1 MISINTILSECIR
14 AMLRPVLPRMR
25 WSSSLDCIA
34 ALAHTSVMVSKE
46 HLRSKCI
53 KCIQSY
59 SYAFDDQCNSRPG
72 LWSGQAPYKI
82 QEAIK
87 RPALAVLW
95 ELRSAPQKS
104 HQSVTAVTRTESQYM
119 CHHDEMS
126 HIHGHNATTINANNN
141 NMSIGNNYPYSRSE
155 ECSWQPEEAARRLG
169 ALSSSGSSLSSSS
182 ANINTDY
189 DPLISSRSNE
199 SKDNS
204 ILTRG
209 RATSDIRT
217 LRRAFGSNSLH
228 GDHNHDDDPNQQSS
242 PIKQAIQQ
250 LSAILLPILSAFTDQ
265 LKEPLIIML
274 LFSAGISLFLGN
286 QADAISIAL
295 ALAIVSL
302 VAAIQEYRSEKALE
316 KLGDLVPHT
325 CTVVRDGR
333 AMDHFPAVD
342 LVVGDLIVLST
353 GDRVPADVRLI
364 DGVEVSVDESSL
376 TGENSPVN
384 KTGMAMSVVTTGATQ
399 QQYGGQHH
407 HPIPLTE
414 QTNIV
419 FMGTLVVSGRG
430 RGLVV
435 AVGERTEFG
444 KVAKELKEVEARK
457 SPLQIKI
464 DELGRLLAL
473 ASSAGIAV
481 MALVGWLL
489 GRPFLET
496 VTVAVSLAVA
506 AIPEGL
512 PICVTVT
519 LALGVLRM
527 SRHAAIVKKLSAV
540 ETLGCVTVIASDKT
554 GTLTQNEMTARSMFC
569 LAFPS
574 LSFGLTG
581 VGYDRKKS
589 GGYLMRS
596 LSSDEQLMGG
606 DDNSSSLDQGNRKSI
621 QVTEKCPE
629 FNALSALF
637 GTASIC
643 NNASVTNNDDGVH
656 MGQPTEIALLVGS
669 EKANISDPRPNYHRL
684 QEIPF
689 SSDRKRMEVKCRP
702 VGGAHTCTAFTLSA
716 RRYHHLNGDAPIS
729 SDGSLYFVSKSL
741 IVLFVLSLRSN
752 THNNSFIPE
761 GMPEAILG
769 ECQTHTAHDGSA
781 VPLTESG
788 KARAL
793 AESRK
798 MAGCGLRVLAM
809 AYGPS
814 LETLT
819 FAGIVGLEDPPRE
832 GVVESVAHLERG
844 GVKVIMVTGDSRE
857 TAIAIAK
864 RCGILGG
871 TKSVNVDTSSDDGRP
886 AVINKRSS
894 SFEESGE
901 TDDEFLDLSST
912 SSTYDVEYGQHALS
926 GAELDAIGAHNLPDA
941 IIGVKVFYRVAPRHK
956 LALVRA
962 LQKRGE
968 VVAMT
973 GDGVNDATALKAA
986 DIGIAMGKGGTDVA
1000 KEAAD
1005 VVLADDDFTTIT
1017 HAVAEGKGIFFN
1029 IRNFL
1034 SFQLSTSF
1042 AALAMESVATAFRL
1056 PSPLNAMQILWINII
1071 MDGPPAQS
1079 LGVEPVDE
1087 RVLRAA
1093 PRKVTD
1099 PIVTRALLIR
1109 AISSAALIM
1118 FLTLW
1123 VFSVE
1128 LDDGHVT
1135 RRDTTMTFMTFV
1147 NCDLFNAYAC
1157 RSSDKC
1163 FYEISPFSNPSF
1175 LWAMLFSV
1183 VGQFCVI
1190 YFPPL
1195 QAVFQ
1200 TEALSLGDL
1209 LLIVCLSSTVLLLD
1223 TVRKKF
1229 LKQYCTDRKR
1239 RRSVFSR
1246 LKGEKKP
1253 GKRRVKRAWTHPG
1266 GAKKKASDISPSPP
1280 SGGLRNRSKESV
1292 V

>member
-1 MISINTILSECIR
+1 MD
-14 AMLRPVLPRMR
+14 V
-25 WSSSLDCIA
+25 
-34 ALAHTSVMVSKE
+34 
-46 HLRSKCI
+46 
-53 KCIQSY
+53 
-59 SYAFDDQCNSRPG
+59 
-72 LWSGQAPYKI
+72 
-82 QEAIK
+82 
-87 RPALAVLW
+87 
-95 ELRSAPQKS
+95 
-104 HQSVTAVTRTESQYM
+104 
-119 CHHDEMS
+119 
-126 HIHGHNATTINANNN
+126 
-141 NMSIGNNYPYSRSE
+141 
-155 ECSWQPEEAARRLG
+155 RRLRH
-169 ALSSSGSSLSSSS
+169 
-182 ANINTDY
+182 T
-189 DPLISSRSNE
+189 
-199 SKDNS
+199 
-204 ILTRG
+204 
-209 RATSDIRT
+209 
-217 LRRAFGSNSLH
+217 FGSNSLH
-228 GDHNHDDDPNQQSS
+228 GDHNHDDDNNNHSS
-242 PIKQAIQQ
+242 VIQQ
-250 LSAILLPILSAFTDQ
+250 ITKQLLSEIVLPILSAFTDQ

-274 LFSAGISLFLGN
+274 LFSAAISLFLGN

-295 ALAIVSL
+295 ALTIVSL

-333 AMDHFPAVD
+333 AMDHYPAVD
-342 LVVGDLIVLST
+342 LVVGDLVVLST

-364 DGVEVSVDESSL
+364 DGVEVQVNESSL
-376 TGENSPVN
+376 TGENAPVN
-384 KTGMAMSVVTTGATQ
+384 KTGMALSSTQ
-399 QQYGGQHH
+399 QHHQHGHH

-419 FMGTLVVSGRG
+419 FMGTLVVAGRG

-540 ETLGCVTVIASDKT
+540 ETLGCATVIASDKT

-606 DDNSSSLDQGNRKSI
+606 DSNNSSANQGNRKSI
-621 QVTEKCPE
+621 EVTENCPE

-702 VGGAHTCTAFTLSA
+702 VGGAHTCTAFSLSA

-729 SDGSLYFVSKSL
+729 TDGSLYFVK
-741 IVLFVLSLRSN
+741 
-752 THNNSFIPE
+752 
-761 GMPEAILG
+761 GMPESILG
-769 ECQTHTAHDGSA
+769 ECQTHTSHDGSA

-814 LETLT
+814 LDTLT

-832 GVVESVAHLERG
+832 GVVESVAHLEKG

-871 TKSVNVDTSSDDGRP
+871 VKPINDDSSSDNSRP
-886 AVINKRSS
+886 AVISKKRG
-894 SFEESGE
+894 SFEDSGTE
-901 TDDEFLDLSST
+901 DEFLDLSSST
-912 SSTYDVEYGQHALS
+912 SSTYDIEYGQHALS
-926 GAELDAIGAHNLPDA
+926 GAELDAIGAHNLPDS

-1017 HAVAEGKGIFFN
+1017 HAIAEGKGIFFN

-1042 AALAMESVATAFRL
+1042 AALAMESIATAFRM

-1109 AISSAALIM
+1109 AVSSAALIM
-1118 FLTLW
+1118 TLTLW

-1163 FYEISPFSNPSF
+1163 FYEISPFSNPPF

-1200 TEALSLGDL
+1200 TEALSFGDL
-1209 LLIVCLSSTVLLLD
+1209 MLIVCLSSTVLLLD
-1223 TVRKKF
+1223 TIRKKF
-1229 LKQYCTDRKR
+1229 LKQYCTDGRR
-1239 RRSVFSR
+1239 RRSVFSGLR
-1246 LKGEKKP
+1246 GKRKP
-1253 GKRRVKRAWTHPG
+1253 GKRRVRRSHTG
-1266 GAKKKASDISPSPP
+1266 GTKKKASDIGQAPP
-1280 SGGLRNRSKESV
+1280 SGAGLRNRSKESV

>member
-1 MISINTILSECIR
+1 
-14 AMLRPVLPRMR
+14 
-25 WSSSLDCIA
+25 
-34 ALAHTSVMVSKE
+34 
-46 HLRSKCI
+46 
-53 KCIQSY
+53 
-59 SYAFDDQCNSRPG
+59 
-72 LWSGQAPYKI
+72 
-82 QEAIK
+82 
-87 RPALAVLW
+87 
-95 ELRSAPQKS
+95 
-104 HQSVTAVTRTESQYM
+104 
-119 CHHDEMS
+119 
-126 HIHGHNATTINANNN
+126 
-141 NMSIGNNYPYSRSE
+141 MSIGANYPYSRSE
-155 ECSWQPEEAARRLG
+155 ECSWQPEEAARHLS
-169 ALSSSGSSLSSSS
+169 ALSGSASSN
-182 ANINTDY
+182 ATNTNTDY
-189 DPLISSRSNE
+189 DPLISSSNNG
-199 SKDNS
+199 SAIDNDTTINS
-204 ILTRG
+204 RLSLLTRG
-209 RATSDIRT
+209 RCTMDIRT
-217 LRRAFGSNSLH
+217 LRYTFGSNSLH
-228 GDHNHDDDPNQQSS
+228 GDHNHEYDNDHSNSSSS
-242 PIKQAIQQ
+242 PIKQFTKQI
-250 LSAILLPILSAFTDQ
+250 SEILLPILSAFTDQ

-274 LFSAGISLFLGN
+274 LFSASISLFLGN
-286 QADAISIAL
+286 KADAISIAL
-295 ALAIVSL
+295 ALTIVSL

-316 KLGDLVPHT
+316 KLADLVPHT

-333 AMDHFPAVD
+333 AHDHFPAVD
-342 LVVGDLIVLST
+342 LVVGDLVVLST
-353 GDRVPADVRLI
+353 GDRVPADIRLI

-384 KTGMAMSVVTTGATQ
+384 KTGMALSLLSSGSTG
-399 QQYGGQHH
+399 GGG

-444 KVAKELKEVEARK
+444 KVAKELKEVEERK

-464 DELGRLLAL
+464 DELGRLLAY
-473 ASSAGIAV
+473 ASSAGIAL

-527 SRHAAIVKKLSAV
+527 ARHAAIVKKLPAV
-540 ETLGCVTVIASDKT
+540 ETLGCATVIASDKT

-596 LSSDEQLMGG
+596 LSSDEQQMEG
-606 DDNSSSLDQGNRKSI
+606 DTINQVGNPRKSI

-643 NNASVTNNDDGVH
+643 NNASVTNDEGVH

-669 EKANISDPRPNYHRL
+669 EKANIPDPRPNYHRL

-716 RRYHHLNGDAPIS
+716 RRYHHLNGDTPIS
-729 SDGSLYFVSKSL
+729 TDGSLYFVK
-741 IVLFVLSLRSN
+741 
-752 THNNSFIPE
+752 

-769 ECQTHTAHDGSA
+769 ECQTHTASDGSA

-788 KARAL
+788 KARVL
-793 AESRK
+793 SESRK
-798 MAGCGLRVLAM
+798 MAGHGLRVLAM

-819 FAGIVGLEDPPRE
+819 FAGIIGLEDPPRD
-832 GVVESVAHLERG
+832 GVVESVTHLEKS

-864 RCGILGG
+864 RCGILG
-871 TKSVNVDTSSDDGRP
+871 TKTSTRDENSSDDGNI
-886 AVINKRSS
+886 ATVVKKRSS
-894 SFEESGE
+894 FEDSGTE
-901 TDDEFLDLSST
+901 DEFLDMSSYSV

-926 GAELDAIGAHNLPDA
+926 GSELDAIGAHNLPDS

-1042 AALAMESVATAFRL
+1042 AALAMESVATAFKL

-1087 RVLRAA
+1087 RVLRAP

-1099 PIVTRALLIR
+1099 PIVTRALLTR

-1175 LWAMLFSV
+1175 LWAMMFSV

-1200 TEALSLGDL
+1200 TEALTLGDL
-1209 LLIVCLSSTVLLLD
+1209 LLIVCLSSTVLFLD
-1223 TVRKKF
+1223 TIRKKF
-1229 LKQYCTDRKR
+1229 LKQYCTDGRR

-1246 LKGEKKP
+1246 LKRRGKPRKKTV
-1253 GKRRVKRAWTHPG
+1253 RRAKTHPG
-1266 GAKKKASDISPSPP
+1266 SHVVKKKESDVTSTSPP
-1280 SGGLRNRSKESV
+1280 SVSGGLRNRSKESIV
-1292 V
+1292 

>member
-1 MISINTILSECIR
+1 
-14 AMLRPVLPRMR
+14 
-25 WSSSLDCIA
+25 
-34 ALAHTSVMVSKE
+34 
-46 HLRSKCI
+46 
-53 KCIQSY
+53 
-59 SYAFDDQCNSRPG
+59 
-72 LWSGQAPYKI
+72 
-82 QEAIK
+82 
-87 RPALAVLW
+87 
-95 ELRSAPQKS
+95 
-104 HQSVTAVTRTESQYM
+104 
-119 CHHDEMS
+119 
-126 HIHGHNATTINANNN
+126 
-141 NMSIGNNYPYSRSE
+141 MSIDNNYPYSRVE

-169 ALSSSGSSLSSSS
+169 ALSSSFS
-182 ANINTDY
+182 ANNTNATTADY
-189 DPLISSRSNE
+189 DPLISSRNE
-199 SKDNS
+199 SNADGNNS
-204 ILTRG
+204 SLLTRG
-209 RATSDIRT
+209 RKTMDIRA
-217 LRRAFGSNSLH
+217 LRRIFGSNSLH
-228 GDHNHDDDPNQQSS
+228 GDNSHDNHDEAKALP
-242 PIKQAIQQ
+242 IQQ
-250 LSAILLPILSAFTDQ
+250 FLKQTSELLLPILSAFTDQ

-274 LFSAGISLFLGN
+274 LFSAAISLFLGN

-295 ALAIVSL
+295 ALTIVSL

-325 CTVVRDGR
+325 CTVIRDGR

-342 LVVGDLIVLST
+342 LVVGDLVALST

-364 DGVEVSVDESSL
+364 DGVEVQVNESSL
-376 TGENSPVN
+376 TGENAPVN
-384 KTGMAMSVVTTGATQ
+384 KTGMALSVTSSGS
-399 QQYGGQHH
+399 GGHH
-407 HPIPLTE
+407 NHNPIPLTE
-414 QTNIV
+414 QTNIM

-473 ASSAGIAV
+473 ASSAGIGV

-496 VTVAVSLAVA
+496 ITVAVSLAVA

-540 ETLGCVTVIASDKT
+540 ETLGCATVIASDKT
-554 GTLTQNEMTARSMFC
+554 GTLTQNEMTARSMYC

-581 VGYDRKKS
+581 VGYDRQKS

-596 LSSDEQLMGG
+596 LSSEEQLINGA
-606 DDNSSSLDQGNRKSI
+606 DNSSSPEKGSRKSI
-621 QVTEKCPE
+621 LVTENCPE

-643 NNASVTNNDDGVH
+643 NNASVTNDDGVH

-669 EKANISDPRPNYHRL
+669 EKANISDPRPNYHRI

-702 VGGAHTCTAFTLSA
+702 VGGAHTCTAFSLSA
-716 RRYHHLNGDAPIS
+716 RRHHHLNGSALIS
-729 SDGSLYFVSKSL
+729 TDGSLYFVK
-741 IVLFVLSLRSN
+741 
-752 THNNSFIPE
+752 

-769 ECQTHTAHDGSA
+769 ECQTYTGHDGTASQ
-781 VPLTESG
+781 LTETG
-788 KARAL
+788 KARAI

-832 GVVESVAHLERG
+832 GVVESVAHLEKG

-864 RCGILGG
+864 RCGIIGG
-871 TKSVNVDTSSDDGRP
+871 TKSVNESNLSDNDRP
-886 AVINKRSS
+886 AVISRKNSS
-894 SFEESGE
+894 EESG

-912 SSTYDVEYGQHALS
+912 TLSTYDVEYGQHALS
-926 GAELDAIGAHNLPDA
+926 GAELDAIGANNLPDS

-1017 HAVAEGKGIFFN
+1017 HAIAEGKGIFFN

-1109 AISSAALIM
+1109 AVSSAALIM
-1118 FLTLW
+1118 SLTLW

-1163 FYEISPFSNPSF
+1163 FYEISPFSNPPF

-1195 QAVFQ
+1195 QSVFQ
-1200 TEALSLGDL
+1200 TEALSFGDL
-1209 LLIVCLSSTVLLLD
+1209 SLIVCLSSTVLLLD
-1223 TVRKKF
+1223 TIRKKF
-1229 LKQYCTDRKR
+1229 LKQYCTDGRR

-1246 LKGEKKP
+1246 FRGKKKP
-1253 GKRRVKRAWTHPG
+1253 GKRRVRKGRTKL
-1266 GAKKKASDISPSPP
+1266 GARKKASDQSPSPTSAGPP
-1280 SGGLRNRSKESV
+1280 SGGLRNRSKESAV
-1292 V
+1292 

>member
-1 MISINTILSECIR
+1 MNFMVIR
-14 AMLRPVLPRMR
+14 P
-25 WSSSLDCIA
+25 SLICG
-34 ALAHTSVMVSKE
+34 LTNHTTKS
-46 HLRSKCI
+46 LRSICI
-53 KCIQSY
+53 TH
-59 SYAFDDQCNSRPG
+59 
-72 LWSGQAPYKI
+72 SGERKRAKHI
-82 QEAIK
+82 QEA
-87 RPALAVLW
+87 RYLV
-95 ELRSAPQKS
+95 S
-104 HQSVTAVTRTESQYM
+104 H
-119 CHHDEMS
+119 
-126 HIHGHNATTINANNN
+126 
-141 NMSIGNNYPYSRSE
+141 NMSIGNNNYPYGRSE

-169 ALSSSGSSLSSSS
+169 VLSSSGSSSFSTRT
-182 ANINTDY
+182 TDY
-189 DPLISSRSNE
+189 DPLISSRNE
-199 SKDNS
+199 SSQNIGVIDNNS
-204 ILTRG
+204 ISSNLLTRG
-209 RATSDIRT
+209 RATMDIRT
-217 LRRAFGSNSLH
+217 LRHTFGSNSLH
-228 GDHNHDDDPNQQSS
+228 GDHNHDDDPNQQAS
-242 PIKQAIQQ
+242 PIKQFIKRM
-250 LSAILLPILSAFTDQ
+250 SDILLPILTCFTGQ

-274 LFSAGISLFLGN
+274 LVSAGISLFLGN

-295 ALAIVSL
+295 ALTIVSL

-316 KLGDLVPHT
+316 KLADLVPHT

-384 KTGMAMSVVTTGATQ
+384 KTGMALSITGATH
-399 QQYGGQHH
+399 GG

-419 FMGTLVVSGRG
+419 FMGTLLVAGRG

-457 SPLQIKI
+457 SPLQMKI
-464 DELGRLLAL
+464 DELGRLLAF
-473 ASSAGIAV
+473 ASSAAIAV

-540 ETLGCVTVIASDKT
+540 ETLGCATVIASDKT
-554 GTLTQNEMTARSMFC
+554 GTLTQNEMTARSMSC

-574 LSFGLTG
+574 MSFGLTG

-606 DDNSSSLDQGNRKSI
+606 NDRNSSLSNQGNKKSI

-643 NNASVTNNDDGVH
+643 NNASVTNNNDGVH

-729 SDGSLYFVSKSL
+729 TDGSLYFVK
-741 IVLFVLSLRSN
+741 
-752 THNNSFIPE
+752 
-761 GMPEAILG
+761 GMPESILG

-798 MAGCGLRVLAM
+798 MAGHGLRVLAM

-819 FAGIVGLEDPPRE
+819 FAGVVGLEDPPRE
-832 GVVESVAHLERG
+832 GVVESIAHLEKG

-864 RCGILGG
+864 RCGILGEN
-871 TKSVNVDTSSDDGRP
+871 KSINDGGDTSSDDGSRP
-886 AVINKRSS
+886 AVIKKRSS
-894 SFEESGE
+894 CEDSGE
-901 TDDEFLDLSST
+901 TDDE
-912 SSTYDVEYGQHALS
+912 
-926 GAELDAIGAHNLPDA
+926 
-941 IIGVKVFYRVAPRHK
+941 VFATMRV
-956 LALVRA
+956 
-962 LQKRGE
+962 
-968 VVAMT
+968 
-973 GDGVNDATALKAA
+973 
-986 DIGIAMGKGGTDVA
+986 
-1000 KEAAD
+1000 
-1005 VVLADDDFTTIT
+1005 
-1017 HAVAEGKGIFFN
+1017 
-1029 IRNFL
+1029 
-1034 SFQLSTSF
+1034 
-1042 AALAMESVATAFRL
+1042 
-1056 PSPLNAMQILWINII
+1056 SP
-1071 MDGPPAQS
+1071 
-1079 LGVEPVDE
+1079 
-1087 RVLRAA
+1087 
-1093 PRKVTD
+1093 
-1099 PIVTRALLIR
+1099 
-1109 AISSAALIM
+1109 
-1118 FLTLW
+1118 
-1123 VFSVE
+1123 
-1128 LDDGHVT
+1128 
-1135 RRDTTMTFMTFV
+1135 TTMMAFIW
-1147 NCDLFNAYAC
+1147 A
-1157 RSSDKC
+1157 
-1163 FYEISPFSNPSF
+1163 NP
-1175 LWAMLFSV
+1175 
-1183 VGQFCVI
+1183 
-1190 YFPPL
+1190 
-1195 QAVFQ
+1195 
-1200 TEALSLGDL
+1200 
-1209 LLIVCLSSTVLLLD
+1209 
-1223 TVRKKF
+1223 
-1229 LKQYCTDRKR
+1229 LK
-1239 RRSVFSR
+1239 
-1246 LKGEKKP
+1246 
-1253 GKRRVKRAWTHPG
+1253 
-1266 GAKKKASDISPSPP
+1266 
-1280 SGGLRNRSKESV
+1280 LRYL
-1292 V
+1292 